1 MFYLKS
7 NFELHFIHPV
17 DDSMKH
23 QIQIQEIR
31 SYRTEILHIKSFQ
44 QRSNDRIRESS

>member
-23 QIQIQEIR
+23 LKQIQK
-31 SYRTEILHIKSFQ
+31 YARTEIL
-44 QRSNDRIRESS
+44 